1 MPQNSIC
8 ISILVIFSFSTNC
21 RQGLHELCTC
31 AIRCKFCLPDSYYLA
46 SMIGILRLL
55 PGGTWPNTL
64 HHDVGLGMRPNVQ
77 MRACRGATG
86 TEWYGGCAGAVV
98 LGCGRSVPLK
108 TAVESS
114 PTPQRLGSKS
124 SSTHPEQTP
133 WLSSPGFCKSILRS
147 VVRTCQNTIAVLV
160 AVCGLR
166 L

>member
-31 AIRCKFCLPDSYYLA
+31 AIRCKLWLPDSYYLA

-64 HHDVGLGMRPNVQ
+64 HHNVGLGMRPNVQ

-98 LGCGRSVPLK
+98 LGCGMQER
-108 TAVESS
+108 
-114 PTPQRLGSKS
+114 TPQSSGRIFAYAAALGLKVVL
-124 SSTHPEQTP
+124 HPP
-133 WLSSPGFCKSILRS
+133 
-147 VVRTCQNTIAVLV
+147 RTDTMA
-160 AVCGLR
+160 
-166 L
+166 